1 LTASH
6 NTVNK
11 KTARWFNLSSR
22 LNAAVGIIWI
32 CVGLRDLFAPHF
44 FRFDGQVATTSTV
57 VLDFAIGA
65 IFLLA
70 AFSFHQAKSRD
81 LQTKS

>member
-1 LTASH
+1 M
-6 NTVNK
+6 NRQ
-11 KTARWFNLSSR
+11 TARWCNLSSR
-22 LNAAVGIIWI
+22 LSATVGIIWI

-57 VLDFAIGA
+57 VLDFAVGA
-65 IFLLA
+65 ILLLA

-81 LQTKS
+81 LQSKS